1 MCYFPVTAF
10 IGRWLVHVV
19 SMGLLWS
26 QIRCVEYK
34 GSVRCSRARGP
45 NRKFQ
50 FKRAPMVP
58 GEGVMGKINW
68 GRVVLC
74 GIVAG
79 LGWTVLSSI
88 ITAFVERDFVAAV
101 PRGRLSAPSGGLIAF
116 LFIVNLV
123 MGIWAIWLYAAIR
136 PQSSPSCPRFPFPW
150 TRIASTLLQP
160 TPR

>member
-1 MCYFPVTAF
+1 
-10 IGRWLVHVV
+10 
-19 SMGLLWS
+19 
-26 QIRCVEYK
+26 
-34 GSVRCSRARGP
+34 
-45 NRKFQ
+45 
-50 FKRAPMVP
+50 
-58 GEGVMGKINW
+58 MGKINW

-79 LGWTVLSSI
+79 LAWTVVSSI

-136 PQSSPSCPRFPFPW
+136 PQSSPSCPRFPFRRQELLRHCFSPHRDERKLPATGCSLG
-150 TRIASTLLQP
+150 TRELSSRTRPLRLGENECQAAQFVPGEQCQVI
-160 TPR
+160 